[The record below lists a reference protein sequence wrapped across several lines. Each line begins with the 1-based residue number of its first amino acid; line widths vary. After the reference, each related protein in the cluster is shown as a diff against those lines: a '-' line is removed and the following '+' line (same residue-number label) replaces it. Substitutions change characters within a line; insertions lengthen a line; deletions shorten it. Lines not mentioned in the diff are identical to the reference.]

1 MARTINDIDPSSLP
15 TLWLVARTIQEN
27 AARLRDAG
35 IERIA
40 VFGSVARGED
50 REDSDV
56 DLLVEPSETTT
67 LLDLARLKREA
78 ETLTGVPFDV
88 RTPLSLSPRF
98 RARVLREA
106 RPL

>member
-1 MARTINDIDPSSLP
+1 MRPSQVLDKHRQGILDIARRHGVSN
-15 TLWLVARTIQEN
+15 VR
-27 AARLRDAG
+27 
-35 IERIA
+35 
-40 VFGSVARGED
+40 VFGSVSRRD
-50 REDSDV
+50 DTEDSDV

>member
-1 MARTINDIDPSSLP
+1 MRPSQVLDKHRQSILDIARRHGVSN
-15 TLWLVARTIQEN
+15 VR
-27 AARLRDAG
+27 
-35 IERIA
+35 
-40 VFGSVARGED
+40 VFGSVSRRD
-50 REDSDV
+50 DTEDSDV